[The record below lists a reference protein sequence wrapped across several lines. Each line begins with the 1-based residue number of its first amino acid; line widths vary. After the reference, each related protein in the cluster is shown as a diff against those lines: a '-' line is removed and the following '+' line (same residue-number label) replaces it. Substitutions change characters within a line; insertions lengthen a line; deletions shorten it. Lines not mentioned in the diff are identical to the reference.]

1 MQISTETEKQVYLA
15 CEIFAVK
22 QQLDESSDAEKATLI
37 LKLAHTRPRLL
48 YLTMQSKKLI
58 TKGMLKALRRQKE
71 RERKRCERLERLLD
85 RGLLERATGQ
95 GATDADAAG
104 GADETLAIQDG
115 PVEAEDEA
123 VE

>member
-71 RERKRCERLERLLD
+71 RERKRRERLER
-85 RGLLERATGQ
+85 LLERATGQ

-104 GADETLAIQDG
+104 GADETLAIEGG